1 MPTAASGVM
10 CTPSPRTTSPK
21 LTATNGSAAAARLA
35 LTHHPLVDSAAVASA
50 LLADYR
56 AAFGELDYLR

>member
-1 MPTAASGVM
+1 MTTVKQVERWTIEAA
-10 CTPSPRTTSPK
+10 TT
-21 LTATNGSAAAARLA
+21 GSAAAARLA